1 MSSSGGTPPR
11 PPRKR
16 LSDRPVGEI
25 IVLILTLAVAVI
37 IVLITVAVILAS
49 WFRPNLDFIGAA
61 RVISNVINTVIGAL
75 IGYLAGSNRRDGGAE
90 Q

>member
-25 IVLILTLAVAVI
+25 IVLLL
-37 IVLITVAVILAS
+37 AVILAS